1 MYSPFL
7 LKNMLIR
14 EILDNFKVEGEIVNY
29 ELINKGRINKT
40 YKVTVLL
47 DGITKYYILQ
57 RINTYVFKNPD
68 IVMENIFNTTS
79 FMRKKFTNPI
89 DASKY
94 VLHFKKTLDDKKYY
108 KASNDMLY
116 RLYRFVDNS
125 VSYDSTDDLSI
136 IYEAGK
142 AFGNFQNLLS
152 DFNIDNLYTTIE
164 DFHNTIKRYEALKNA
179 TKFDIMN
186 RKDECSSLINEYLSY
201 EDYATSLYKMFLDG
215 IIPMRV
221 THNDTKFN
229 NVLFDLTTSKHLA
242 VIDLDTIMPGLI
254 QYDYGD
260 GIRSISGEA
269 DSDYNQELHI
279 SIEKFDAFTKGFL
292 EETKSSLSKKEL
304 ETLALGAISV
314 TIELGVRFLTDYL
327 EGDKYFVTKTKKE
340 NFFRSKSQ
348 ISLAKDMIKKYDLM
362 QNIIKKYL

>member
-229 NVLFDLTTSKHLA
+229 NVLFEST
-242 VIDLDTIMPGLI
+242 V
-254 QYDYGD
+254 
-260 GIRSISGEA
+260 
-269 DSDYNQELHI
+269 
-279 SIEKFDAFTKGFL
+279 
-292 EETKSSLSKKEL
+292 
-304 ETLALGAISV
+304 
-314 TIELGVRFLTDYL
+314 
-327 EGDKYFVTKTKKE
+327 
-340 NFFRSKSQ
+340 
-348 ISLAKDMIKKYDLM
+348 
-362 QNIIKKYL
+362 

>member
-1 MYSPFL
+1 
-7 LKNMLIR
+7 
-14 EILDNFKVEGEIVNY
+14 
-29 ELINKGRINKT
+29 
-40 YKVTVLL
+40 
-47 DGITKYYILQ
+47 
-57 RINTYVFKNPD
+57 
-68 IVMENIFNTTS
+68 
-79 FMRKKFTNPI
+79 
-89 DASKY
+89 
-94 VLHFKKTLDDKKYY
+94 
-108 KASNDMLY
+108 
-116 RLYRFVDNS
+116 
-125 VSYDSTDDLSI
+125 
-136 IYEAGK
+136 
-142 AFGNFQNLLS
+142 
-152 DFNIDNLYTTIE
+152 
-164 DFHNTIKRYEALKNA
+164 
-179 TKFDIMN
+179 
-186 RKDECSSLINEYLSY
+186 
-201 EDYATSLYKMFLDG
+201 
-215 IIPMRV
+215 MRV